1 MISGCEHEDQNP
13 IVKQAWFGFDQIVK
27 RTKCYENVTKTGN
40 NTTCKVWSIIWYI
53 HLISISYQWKFKLYD
68 IQSYSKKAIHGNK
81 YNIKYLTTLNTTF
94 LVVVHDYTDKVLSW
108 CNLRKGCLLHSVGNR
123 NNDPSGKKFWQICYT
138 CVNYSEY
145 KKFLLGKNLLI
156 TLLRD

>member
-1 MISGCEHEDQNP
+1 M
-13 IVKQAWFGFDQIVK
+13 
-27 RTKCYENVTKTGN
+27 
-40 NTTCKVWSIIWYI
+40 
-53 HLISISYQWKFKLYD
+53 
-68 IQSYSKKAIHGNK
+68 
-81 YNIKYLTTLNTTF
+81 KYLFNRFEYHL

-138 CVNYSEY
+138 CVNYREY
-145 KKFLLGKNLLI
+145 EKFLLGNNLLI